1 MIVNKV
7 IDISDIISRKEA
19 LIKKIKSQF
28 QSRDWA
34 HYTSGM
40 NAWNSRF
47 LNKKQGWAECFF
59 VQSIIEYENFFKDI
73 FKNQSD

>member
-19 LIKKIKSQF
+19 LIKNYKSQF

-34 HYTSGM
+34 HYTNGM

-47 LNKKQGWAECFF
+47 LNKKNKAWAECFF

-73 FKNQSD
+73 FKN